1 MAEMLHPA
9 REALLGL
16 IGLGVRGG
24 LALPGVDVTCA
35 WVRQGKCRVVIVASD
50 ASRRARLKVLQP
62 AKRAGVPVI
71 TGPDAETLG
80 ARLGRP
86 PVMVVAVR
94 DQSLAAGILAAAA
107 RSDRLTEE

>member
-1 MAEMLHPA
+1 MAATPPPA
-9 REALLGL
+9 PEALLGL

-35 WVRQGKCRVVIVASD
+35 WVRQGKCQVVIVAAD
-50 ASRRARLKVLQP
+50 ASRRARQKVVQP
-62 AKRAGVPVI
+62 ARRAGVPIV

-86 PVMVVAVR
+86 PVMVVGVR
-94 DQSLAAGILAAAA
+94 DRSLAAGIIAVAT
-107 RSDRLTEE
+107 RETD

>member
-1 MAEMLHPA
+1 MATPHPPL
-9 REALLGL
+9 EAMLGL

-35 WVRQGKCRVVIVASD
+35 WVRQGKCSAVIVAAD
-50 ASRRARLKVLQP
+50 ASRRATIKVVGP
-62 AKRAGVPVI
+62 ARRAGVPVI

-86 PVMVVAVR
+86 PVMVVGVR
-94 DQSLAAGILAAAA
+94 DRSLAAGIIAAAA
-107 RSDRLTEE
+107 QATE

>member
-1 MAEMLHPA
+1 METPRPQL
-9 REALLGL
+9 EAMLGL

-35 WVRQGKCRVVIVASD
+35 WVRQGKCMAVIVASD
-50 ASRRARLKVLQP
+50 ASRRATNKVVVP
-62 AKRAGVPVI
+62 ARRAGVPVI

-86 PVMVVAVR
+86 PVMVVGVR
-94 DQSLAAGILAAAA
+94 DRSLAAGIVAAAERA
-107 RSDRLTEE
+107 TD